1 MTLTTDYCEKAVEE
15 EVVVND
21 FVAAIFDNKLFEK
34 PHKSYLD
41 TGVNILAHA
50 PINIVETNKHFG
62 KRWKVIMKIQ
72 HL

>member
-34 PHKSYLD
+34 PHES
-41 TGVNILAHA
+41 
-50 PINIVETNKHFG
+50 
-62 KRWKVIMKIQ
+62 
-72 HL
+72 